1 MSHPAR
7 WSEERLL
14 AECEVKRTRGSGPG
28 GQHRNKVETAIV
40 VEHLATGLRGE
51 ASERRSQEQNRRQAI
66 FRLRIKLALEVRQ
79 PAAEELSELWRRR
92 AVGRR
97 ISVSAGHEDFPA
109 LLSEALDLL
118 ADADYAVPEA
128 AERLGVT
135 NSQLVKL
142 LKVEP
147 AALAGVNRERAVRG
161 ESPLR

>member
-1 MSHPAR
+1 MCHPAQ
-7 WSEERLL
+7 WSVECLL
-14 AECEVKRTRGSGPG
+14 AECQVQRTRGSGPG

-40 VEHLATGLRGE
+40 VEHLPTGLRGE

-66 FRLRIKLALEVRQ
+66 FRLRRKLALEVRQ
-79 PAAEELSELWRRR
+79 SAAQVRSKMWRQR

-97 ISVSAGHEDFPA
+97 ISVSAKHEDFPA
-109 LLSEALDLL
+109 LLAEALDVIE
-118 ADADYAVPEA
+118 AADYAMPAA

-135 NSQLVKL
+135 SSQLVKL

-147 AALAGVNRERAVRG
+147 AALAGVNRQREVRG